1 MRSTRG
7 SIGGVLRPIALAAGL
22 ALAPHAVAD
31 GFDLSLGGFVQLDH
45 YGLVG
50 SRQTLAGISAQARP
64 YVNERVR
71 LTAAAQVEAVNAT
84 GDLAAFA
91 ELQAFAQIGEHVAV
105 PVTAVER
112 RFGYG
117 VVINPEFIVRQAY
130 VTLRTDAFDV
140 DVGQKFVRWGKID
153 LLSPLDVVN
162 HTNTATLG
170 LGDAFESPLADPM
183 VHVTAYLDDALS
195 LELVYVPFLAPDLI
209 GGIAELDFE
218 LTFVNYDIDARFE
231 NPRVALFTGWAHSVH
246 AALSYTSFAVDAQVT
261 YSFFRDQTPDF
272 DLSGVR
278 ETSRAVG
285 DETHYSISGVVMPG
299 YNRAHNFGVGASAAL
314 AGFVLS
320 ADAGLKLT
328 GNADGTRID
337 VKRPEILY
345 AVQADRAVSI
355 GRQPFNVSAGL
366 YHRLI
371 LHADAE
377 FRSDYSPLVE
387 NVVAGLRDYY
397 LLQEDPS
404 TVYVVARADTNL
416 FREALNLGM
425 IGAWGI
431 TERALHLAPRVG
443 LRLSDYVSAAA
454 GANLWFWWKEPGIAS
469 DLPSGLLSRDDAK
482 DNVFAQLVL
491 RY

>member
-1 MRSTRG
+1 MRLTA
-7 SIGGVLRPIALAAGL
+7 LLAAL
-22 ALAPHAVAD
+22 VLTALHAGAEEW
-31 GFDLSLGGFVQLDH
+31 DLTLGGFLKLDH
-45 YGLVG
+45 YGLVAEE
-50 SRQTLAGISAQARP
+50 RLYT
-64 YVNERVR
+64 NERVR

-91 ELQAFAQIGEHVAV
+91 ELHAFAQIGEHVAV
-105 PVTAVER
+105 PETAVER
-112 RFGYG
+112 RFGE
-117 VVINPEFIVRQAY
+117 VTVIDPEFIVRQAF

-140 DVGQKFVRWGKID
+140 DVGQKFVHWGKVD

-183 VHVTAYLDDALS
+183 VHATAYLDDAFS

-209 GGIAELDFE
+209 GIAELDFD
-218 LTFVNYDIDARFE
+218 LSFLNYDIDARFE
-231 NPRVALFTGWAHSVH
+231 NPRVALFSEWAHSVH
-246 AALSYTSFAVDAQVT
+246 AALSYTSFAVDAQIT

-285 DETHYSISGVVMPG
+285 DETHYSVRGVVVPG

-328 GNADGTRID
+328 DNADGTRID
-337 VKRPEILY
+337 VKKPEVLY

-355 GRQPFNVSAGL
+355 GQQPFNVSAGV

-371 LHADAE
+371 LHPDAE
-377 FRSDYSPLVE
+377 FKSKYSPLVE
-387 NVVAGLRDYY
+387 NVVAALRDFY

-404 TVYVVARADTNL
+404 TVYVVGRADTSL
-416 FREALNLGM
+416 FREALNVGV

-431 TERALHLAPRVG
+431 TERALHLAPRAG
-443 LRLSDYVSAAA
+443 LRLSDHVSAAA
-454 GANLWFWWKEPGIAS
+454 GANLWFEWAPGIAS
-469 DLPSGLLSRDDAK
+469 GLLGRDAAK
-482 DNVFAQLVL
+482 DNVFAQLVV

>member
-1 MRSTRG
+1 MRRRPVR
-7 SIGGVLRPIALAAGL
+7 GGVRLTALLAAL
-22 ALAPHAVAD
+22 ILTALHAGAEEW
-31 GFDLSLGGFVQLDH
+31 DLTLGGFVQLDH
-45 YGLVG
+45 YGLVADE
-50 SRQTLAGISAQARP
+50 RLYT
-64 YVNERVR
+64 NERVR
-71 LTAAAQVEAVNAT
+71 LTAAAQVEAVSAT

-91 ELQAFAQIGEHVAV
+91 ELHAFAQIGEHVAV
-105 PVTAVER
+105 PETAVER
-112 RFGYG
+112 RFGEV
-117 VVINPEFIVRQAY
+117 VVIDPEFIVRQAY

-140 DVGQKFVRWGKID
+140 DVGQKFVHWGKID

-183 VHVTAYLDDALS
+183 VHATAYLDDAFS

-209 GGIAELDFE
+209 GIAELDFD
-218 LTFVNYDIDARFE
+218 LSFLNYDIDARFE
-231 NPRVALFTGWAHSVH
+231 NPRVALFSEWAHSVH

-278 ETSRAVG
+278 ETSRPVG
-285 DETHYSISGVVMPG
+285 DETHYSIRGVVVPG

-328 GNADGTRID
+328 DNADGTRID
-337 VKRPEILY
+337 VKKPEVLY

-355 GRQPFNVSAGL
+355 GQQPFNVSAAV

-371 LHADAE
+371 LHPDAE
-377 FRSDYSPLVE
+377 LKSEYSPLVE
-387 NVVAGLRDYY
+387 NVVVALRDFY

-404 TVYVVARADTNL
+404 TVYVVGRLDTSL
-416 FREALNLGM
+416 FREALNVGVT
-425 IGAWGI
+425 GAWGI
-431 TERALHLAPRVG
+431 TEQALHLAPRAG
-443 LRLSDYVSAAA
+443 LRLSDHVSAAA
-454 GANLWFWWKEPGIAS
+454 GANLWFEWTPGIAS
-469 DLPSGLLSRDDAK
+469 GLLGRDDAK
-482 DNVFAQLVL
+482 DNVFAQLIV

>member
-1 MRSTRG
+1 MRPTRG
-7 SIGGVLRPIALAAGL
+7 SIRGVLRPIAMVAGL
-22 ALAPHAVAD
+22 ALAAPHAVSD
-31 GFDLSLGGFVQLDH
+31 VDLSLTGFVQLDH
-45 YGLVG
+45 YGLVAEE
-50 SRQTLAGISAQARP
+50 RLYT
-64 YVNERVR
+64 NERVR
-71 LTAAAQVEAVNAT
+71 LTAATQVEAANAT

-91 ELQAFAQIGEHVAV
+91 ELHAFGQIGEHVAV
-105 PVTAVER
+105 PETAVER
-112 RFGYG
+112 RIGEV
-117 VVINPEFIVRQAY
+117 VVIDPEFIVRQAY

-140 DVGQKFVRWGKID
+140 DVGQKFVHWGKVD

-209 GGIAELDFE
+209 GIAELDFD
-218 LTFVNYDIDARFE
+218 LTFINYDIDARFE
-231 NPRVALFTGWAHSVH
+231 NPRVALFSEWAHSAH

-278 ETSRAVG
+278 ETSRVVG
-285 DETHYSISGVVMPG
+285 DETHYSVRGVVVPG

-328 GNADGTRID
+328 ENTDGTRID

-355 GRQPFNVSAGL
+355 GRQPFNVSAGV

-371 LHADAE
+371 LHPDAE

-387 NVVAGLRDYY
+387 NVVAALRDFY

-404 TVYVVARADTNL
+404 TVYVVGRADTSL
-416 FREALNLGM
+416 FREALSVGM

-431 TERALHLAPRVG
+431 TEQALHLAPRVG

-454 GANLWFWWKEPGIAS
+454 GANLWFEWSPGIAS
-469 DLPSGLLSRDDAK
+469 GLLGRDDAK
-482 DNVFAQLVL
+482 DNVFAQLVV

>member
-1 MRSTRG
+1 MRLTA
-7 SIGGVLRPIALAAGL
+7 LLAAL
-22 ALAPHAVAD
+22 VLTALHAGAEEW
-31 GFDLSLGGFVQLDH
+31 DLTLGGFLKLDH
-45 YGLVG
+45 YGLVAEE
-50 SRQTLAGISAQARP
+50 RLYT
-64 YVNERVR
+64 NERVR

-91 ELQAFAQIGEHVAV
+91 ELHAFAQIGEHVAV
-105 PVTAVER
+105 PETAVER
-112 RFGYG
+112 RFGE
-117 VVINPEFIVRQAY
+117 VTVIDPEFIVRQAF

-140 DVGQKFVRWGKID
+140 DVGQKFVHWGKVD

-183 VHVTAYLDDALS
+183 VHATAYLDDAFS

-209 GGIAELDFE
+209 GIAELDFD
-218 LTFVNYDIDARFE
+218 LSFLNYDIDARFE
-231 NPRVALFTGWAHSVH
+231 NPRVALFSEWAHSVH

-285 DETHYSISGVVMPG
+285 DETHYSIRGVVVPG

-328 GNADGTRID
+328 DNVDGTRID
-337 VKRPEILY
+337 VKKPEVLY

-355 GRQPFNVSAGL
+355 GQQPFNVSAGV

-371 LHADAE
+371 LHPDAE
-377 FRSDYSPLVE
+377 FKSKYSPLVE
-387 NVVAGLRDYY
+387 NVVAALRDFY

-404 TVYVVARADTNL
+404 TVYVVGRADTSL
-416 FREALNLGM
+416 FREALNVGV

-431 TERALHLAPRVG
+431 TERALHLAPRAG
-443 LRLSDYVSAAA
+443 LRLSDHVSAAV
-454 GANLWFWWKEPGIAS
+454 GANLWFEWAPGIAS
-469 DLPSGLLSRDDAK
+469 GLLGRDAAK
-482 DNVFAQLVL
+482 DNVFAQLVV

>member
-1 MRSTRG
+1 MRAIRG
-7 SIGGVLRPIALAAGL
+7 SVRGALRPIALAAGL
-22 ALAPHAVAD
+22 ALAASHAVAD
-31 GFDLSLGGFVQLDH
+31 GIDLSLGGFVQLDH
-45 YGLVG
+45 YGLVAEG
-50 SRQTLAGISAQARP
+50 RLYT
-64 YVNERVR
+64 NERVR

-84 GDLAAFA
+84 GDLTAFA
-91 ELQAFAQIGEHVAV
+91 ELHAFAQIGETVAV
-105 PVTAVER
+105 PETAVER
-112 RFGYG
+112 RIGE
-117 VVINPEFIVRQAY
+117 VTVIDPEFIVRQAY

-140 DVGQKFVRWGKID
+140 DVGQKFVHWGKID

-209 GGIAELDFE
+209 GIAELDFD
-218 LTFVNYDIDARFE
+218 LNFINYDIDARFE
-231 NPRVALFTGWAHSVH
+231 NPRVALFSEWAHSVH
-246 AALSYTSFAVDAQVT
+246 AALSYTSFDVDAQVT

-285 DETHYSISGVVMPG
+285 DETHYVIRGVVVPG
-299 YNRAHNFGVGASAAL
+299 YNRAHNFGVGASAGL

-328 GNADGTRID
+328 ENTDGTRID

-355 GRQPFNVSAGL
+355 GQQPFNVSAAW

-371 LHADAE
+371 LHPDADLKSE
-377 FRSDYSPLVE
+377 YSPLVE
-387 NVVAGLRDYY
+387 NVVAALRDFYM
-397 LLQEDPS
+397 LQEEPS
-404 TVYVVARADTNL
+404 TVYLVGRLDTSL
-416 FREALNLGM
+416 FRETVSVGV

-431 TERALHLAPRVG
+431 TERAIHLAPRAG
-443 LRLSDYVSAAA
+443 LRLSDHVSAAA
-454 GANLWFWWKEPGIAS
+454 GANLWFEWSPGIAS
-469 DLPSGLLSRDDAK
+469 GLLGRDDAK
-482 DNVFAQLVL
+482 DNVFAQLVV

>member
-1 MRSTRG
+1 M
-7 SIGGVLRPIALAAGL
+7 LRPIALAAGL
-22 ALAPHAVAD
+22 ALAMPQAAAD

-45 YGLVG
+45 YGLVAEE
-50 SRQTLAGISAQARP
+50 RLYT
-64 YVNERVR
+64 NERIR

-105 PVTAVER
+105 PETAVEQR
-112 RFGYG
+112 IGQ
-117 VVINPEFIVRQAY
+117 VTVIDPEFIIRQAF

-140 DVGQKFVRWGKID
+140 DVGQKFVHWGKID
-153 LLSPLDVVN
+153 LLSPLAVVN

-183 VHVTAYLDDALS
+183 VHATAYLDDALS

-209 GGIAELDFE
+209 GIAELDFD

-231 NPRVALFTGWAHSVH
+231 NPRVALFSEWAHSVH
-246 AALSYTSFAVDAQVT
+246 AALSYTSFDVDAQVT

-272 DLSGVR
+272 DLSGIR
-278 ETSRAVG
+278 ETSRTVG
-285 DETHYSISGVVMPG
+285 DETHYSIRGVVVPG

-328 GNADGTRID
+328 ENPDGTRID

-355 GRQPFNVSAGL
+355 GQQPFNVSAGL

-371 LHADAE
+371 LHPDAE
-377 FRSDYSPLVE
+377 FRSEYSPLVE
-387 NVVAGLRDYY
+387 NVVAALRDFY

-404 TVYVVARADTNL
+404 TVYVVARADTSV
-416 FREALNLGM
+416 FRETLNVGV

-431 TERALHLAPRVG
+431 TERALHLAPRAG
-443 LRLSDYVSAAA
+443 LRLSDHVSAAA
-454 GANLWFWWKEPGIAS
+454 GANLWFEWAPGIAS
-469 DLPSGLLSRDDAK
+469 GLLGRDDAK
-482 DNVFAQLVL
+482 DNVFAQLVV

>member
-1 MRSTRG
+1 M
-7 SIGGVLRPIALAAGL
+7 
-22 ALAPHAVAD
+22 
-31 GFDLSLGGFVQLDH
+31 GGFLKLD
-45 YGLVG
+45 YYALPDYYDPGVEDGLY
-50 SRQTLAGISAQARP
+50 TT
-64 YVNERVR
+64 ERIR
-71 LTAAAQVEAVNAT
+71 LTAAAQLEAVNPT

-91 ELQAFAQIGEHVAV
+91 ELHAFAQIGAQKAV
-105 PVTAVER
+105 PETAVER
-112 RFGYG
+112 RIDEFV
-117 VVINPEFIVRQAY
+117 VVIDPEFIVRQAY
-130 VTLRTDAFDV
+130 VTLRTDTFDV
-140 DVGQKFVRWGKID
+140 DVGQKFVHWGKID

-183 VHVTAYLDDALS
+183 LHVTGYLDDALS

-209 GGIAELDFE
+209 GIAELDFD
-218 LTFVNYDIDARFE
+218 LTLFNYDIDARFE
-231 NPRVALFTGWAHSVH
+231 NPRVALFSEWAHSVH
-246 AALSYTSFAVDAQVT
+246 AALSYTSFDVDAQVT

-272 DLSGVR
+272 DLSGIR
-278 ETSRAVG
+278 ETRSTVG
-285 DETHYSISGVVMPG
+285 DETHYSIRGVVVPG

-328 GNADGTRID
+328 ENADGTRID

-355 GRQPFNVSAGL
+355 GQQPFNLSAGL

-371 LHADAE
+371 LHPDAE
-377 FRSDYSPLVE
+377 FRSEYSPLVE
-387 NVVAGLRDYY
+387 NVVAALRDFY

-404 TVYVVARADTNL
+404 TVYVVARADTSL
-416 FREALNLGM
+416 FREALSVGV

-443 LRLSDYVSAAA
+443 LRLSDHVSAAA
-454 GANLWFWWKEPGIAS
+454 GANLWFEWAPGIAS
-469 DLPSGLLSRDDAK
+469 GLLGRDDAK
-482 DNVFAQLVL
+482 DNVFAQLVV

>member
-1 MRSTRG
+1 MRRRSVRG
-7 SIGGVLRPIALAAGL
+7 GARLTALLAAL
-22 ALAPHAVAD
+22 VLTALHAGAEEW
-31 GFDLSLGGFVQLDH
+31 DLTLGGFFQLDH
-45 YGLVG
+45 YGLV
-50 SRQTLAGISAQARP
+50 AGERL
-64 YVNERVR
+64 YTNERVR

-91 ELQAFAQIGEHVAV
+91 ELHAFAQIGEHVAV
-105 PVTAVER
+105 PETAVER
-112 RFGYG
+112 RFGEV
-117 VVINPEFIVRQAY
+117 VVIDPEFIVRQAF
-130 VTLRTDAFDV
+130 VTLRTDVVDV
-140 DVGQKFVRWGKID
+140 DVGQKFVHWGKVD

-183 VHVTAYLDDALS
+183 VHATAYLDDTFS

-209 GGIAELDFE
+209 GIAELDFD
-218 LTFVNYDIDARFE
+218 LSFLNYDIDARFE
-231 NPRVALFTGWAHSVH
+231 NPRVALFSEWAHSVH

-285 DETHYSISGVVMPG
+285 DETHYSIRGVVVPG

-328 GNADGTRID
+328 DNADGTRID
-337 VKRPEILY
+337 VKKPEVLY

-355 GRQPFNVSAGL
+355 GQQPFNVSAGV

-371 LHADAE
+371 LHPDAE
-377 FRSDYSPLVE
+377 FKSDYSPLVE
-387 NVVAGLRDYY
+387 NVVAALRDFY

-404 TVYVVARADTNL
+404 TVYVVGRADTSL
-416 FREALNLGM
+416 FREALNVGV

-431 TERALHLAPRVG
+431 TEQALHLAPRAG
-443 LRLSDYVSAAA
+443 LRLSDHVSAAA
-454 GANLWFWWKEPGIAS
+454 GANLWFEWAPGIAS
-469 DLPSGLLSRDDAK
+469 GLLGRDAAK
-482 DNVFAQLVL
+482 DNVFAQLVV

>member
-1 MRSTRG
+1 M
-7 SIGGVLRPIALAAGL
+7 LRAIALAAGL
-22 ALAPHAVAD
+22 SLTVTQAAAD

-45 YGLVG
+45 YGLVAEE
-50 SRQTLAGISAQARP
+50 RLYT
-64 YVNERVR
+64 NERVR

-84 GDLAAFA
+84 GDLGAFA

-105 PVTAVER
+105 PETAVER
-112 RFGYG
+112 RFGEV
-117 VVINPEFIVRQAY
+117 VVIDPEFIVRQAY
-130 VTLRTDAFDV
+130 VTLRTDTFDV
-140 DVGQKFVRWGKID
+140 DVGQKFVHWGKID

-183 VHVTAYLDDALS
+183 LHVTGYLDDALS

-209 GGIAELDFE
+209 GIAELDFE
-218 LTFVNYDIDARFE
+218 LTLFNYDIDARFE
-231 NPRVALFTGWAHSVH
+231 NPRVALFSEWAHSVH
-246 AALSYTSFAVDAQVT
+246 AALSYTSFDVDAQVT

-272 DLSGVR
+272 DLSGIR
-278 ETSRAVG
+278 ETSRTVG
-285 DETHYSISGVVMPG
+285 DETHYSIRGVVVPG

-328 GNADGTRID
+328 ENADGSRID

-355 GRQPFNVSAGL
+355 GQQPFNLSAGL

-371 LHADAE
+371 LHPDAE
-377 FRSDYSPLVE
+377 FRSEYSPLVE
-387 NVVAGLRDYY
+387 NVVAALRDFY

-404 TVYVVARADTNL
+404 TVYVVARADTSL
-416 FREALNLGM
+416 FREALSVGV

-431 TERALHLAPRVG
+431 TEEALHLAPRVG
-443 LRLSDYVSAAA
+443 LRLSDHVSAAA
-454 GANLWFWWKEPGIAS
+454 GANLWFEWAPGIAS
-469 DLPSGLLSRDDAK
+469 GLLGRDDAK
-482 DNVFAQLVL
+482 DNVFAQLVV

>member
-1 MRSTRG
+1 MRRRSVR
-7 SIGGVLRPIALAAGL
+7 GGVRLTALLAAL
-22 ALAPHAVAD
+22 VLTALHAGAEEW
-31 GFDLSLGGFVQLDH
+31 DLTLGGFLKLDH
-45 YGLVG
+45 YGLVADE
-50 SRQTLAGISAQARP
+50 RLYT
-64 YVNERVR
+64 NERVR

-91 ELQAFAQIGEHVAV
+91 ELHAFAQIGEHVAV
-105 PVTAVER
+105 PETAVER
-112 RFGYG
+112 RFGE
-117 VVINPEFIVRQAY
+117 VTVIDPEFIVRQAF

-140 DVGQKFVRWGKID
+140 DVGQKFVHWGKVD

-183 VHVTAYLDDALS
+183 VHATAYLDDAFS

-209 GGIAELDFE
+209 GIAELDFD
-218 LTFVNYDIDARFE
+218 LSFLNYDIDARFE
-231 NPRVALFTGWAHSVH
+231 NPRVALFSEWAHSVH

-285 DETHYSISGVVMPG
+285 DETHYSIRGVVVPG

-328 GNADGTRID
+328 DNADGTRID
-337 VKRPEILY
+337 VKKPEVLY

-371 LHADAE
+371 LHPDAE
-377 FRSDYSPLVE
+377 FKSDYSPLVE
-387 NVVAGLRDYY
+387 NVVAALRDFY

-404 TVYVVARADTNL
+404 TVYVVGRADTSL
-416 FREALNLGM
+416 FREALSVGV

-431 TERALHLAPRVG
+431 TERALHLAPRAG
-443 LRLSDYVSAAA
+443 LRLSDHVSAAA
-454 GANLWFWWKEPGIAS
+454 GANLWFEWTPGIAS
-469 DLPSGLLSRDDAK
+469 GLLGRDDAK
-482 DNVFAQLVL
+482 DNVFAQLVV

>member
-1 MRSTRG
+1 MRLTA
-7 SIGGVLRPIALAAGL
+7 LLAAL
-22 ALAPHAVAD
+22 VLTALHAGAEEW
-31 GFDLSLGGFVQLDH
+31 DLTLGGFLKLDH
-45 YGLVG
+45 YGLVAEE
-50 SRQTLAGISAQARP
+50 RLYT
-64 YVNERVR
+64 NERVR

-91 ELQAFAQIGEHVAV
+91 ELHAFAQIGEHVAV
-105 PVTAVER
+105 PETAVER
-112 RFGYG
+112 RFGE
-117 VVINPEFIVRQAY
+117 VTVIDPEFIVRQAF

-140 DVGQKFVRWGKID
+140 DVGQKFVHWGKVD

-183 VHVTAYLDDALS
+183 VHATAYLDDAFS

-209 GGIAELDFE
+209 GIAELDFD
-218 LTFVNYDIDARFE
+218 LSFLNYDIDARFE
-231 NPRVALFTGWAHSVH
+231 NPRVALFSEWAHSVH

-285 DETHYSISGVVMPG
+285 DETHYSIRGGVVVPG

-328 GNADGTRID
+328 DNADGTRID
-337 VKRPEILY
+337 VKKPEVLY

-355 GRQPFNVSAGL
+355 GQQPFNVSAGV

-371 LHADAE
+371 LHPDAE
-377 FRSDYSPLVE
+377 FKSKYSPLVE
-387 NVVAGLRDYY
+387 NVVAALRDFY

-404 TVYVVARADTNL
+404 TVYVVGRADTSL
-416 FREALNLGM
+416 FREALNVGV

-431 TERALHLAPRVG
+431 TERALHLAPRAG
-443 LRLSDYVSAAA
+443 LRLSDHVSAAA
-454 GANLWFWWKEPGIAS
+454 GANLWFEWAPGIAS
-469 DLPSGLLSRDDAK
+469 GLLGRDDAK
-482 DNVFAQLVL
+482 DNVFAQLVV

>member
-1 MRSTRG
+1 MRLPRG
-7 SIGGVLRPIALAAGL
+7 SIGGVLLPIALLAGL
-22 ALAPHAVAD
+22 ATAAHADTDEWDVAVR
-31 GFDLSLGGFVQLDH
+31 GFVQLDA
-45 YGLVG
+45 YEMV
-50 SRQTLAGISAQARP
+50 AGDLGYTQ
-64 YVNERVR
+64 ERLR
-71 LTAAAQVEAVNAT
+71 LTADAQVEVANAT

-91 ELQAFAQIGEHVAV
+91 EVYAFAQVGAHEAV
-105 PVTAVER
+105 PETALVQNTGR
-112 RFGYG
+112 
-117 VVINPEFIVRQAY
+117 VLVIDPEFIVRQAY
-130 VTLRTDAFDV
+130 VTLRTYAFDV
-140 DVGQKFVRWGKID
+140 DVGQKFVHWGKID

-162 HTNTATLG
+162 RTNTATLG

-209 GGIAELDFE
+209 GIAELDFD
-218 LTFVNYDIDARFE
+218 LTVLNYDIDARFE
-231 NPRVALFTGWAHSVH
+231 NPRVPLFSEWAHSAH

-272 DLSGVR
+272 DLSGIR
-278 ETSRAVG
+278 ETPRTVDG
-285 DETHYSISGVVMPG
+285 ETHYAVRGVVVPG

-328 GNADGTRID
+328 ENADGTRID

-355 GRQPFNVSAGL
+355 GWQPFNVSAGL

-371 LHADAE
+371 LHPDAE
-377 FRSDYSPLVE
+377 RKSEFSPLVE
-387 NVVAGLRDYY
+387 NVVAELRDFYM
-397 LLQEDPS
+397 LQEDPS
-404 TVYVVARADTNL
+404 TVYVVARADTSL
-416 FREALNLGM
+416 FREALSVGM

-431 TERALHLAPRVG
+431 TEEALHLAPRVG
-443 LRLSDYVSAAA
+443 LRLSDHVSAAA
-454 GANLWFWWKEPGIAS
+454 GANLWFEWVPGNA
-469 DLPSGLLSRDDAK
+469 SGLLGRDDAK
-482 DNVFAQLVL
+482 DNVFAQLVV

>member
-1 MRSTRG
+1 MRLTA
-7 SIGGVLRPIALAAGL
+7 LLAAL
-22 ALAPHAVAD
+22 VLTALHAGAEEW
-31 GFDLSLGGFVQLDH
+31 DLTLGGFLKLDH
-45 YGLVG
+45 YGLVAEE
-50 SRQTLAGISAQARP
+50 RLYT
-64 YVNERVR
+64 NERVR

-91 ELQAFAQIGEHVAV
+91 ELHAFAQIGEHVAV
-105 PVTAVER
+105 PETAVER
-112 RFGYG
+112 RFGE
-117 VVINPEFIVRQAY
+117 VTVIDPEFIVRQAF

-140 DVGQKFVRWGKID
+140 DVGQKFVHWGKVD

-183 VHVTAYLDDALS
+183 VHATAYLDDAFS

-209 GGIAELDFE
+209 GIAELDFD
-218 LTFVNYDIDARFE
+218 LSFLNYDIDARFE
-231 NPRVALFTGWAHSVH
+231 NPRVALFSEWAHSVH
-246 AALSYTSFAVDAQVT
+246 AALSYTSFAVDAQIT

-285 DETHYSISGVVMPG
+285 DETHYSIRGVVVPG

-328 GNADGTRID
+328 DNADGTRID
-337 VKRPEILY
+337 VKKPEVLY

-355 GRQPFNVSAGL
+355 GQQPFNVSAGV

-371 LHADAE
+371 LHPDAE
-377 FRSDYSPLVE
+377 FKSKYSPLVE
-387 NVVAGLRDYY
+387 NVVAALRDFY

-404 TVYVVARADTNL
+404 TVYVVGRADTSL
-416 FREALNLGM
+416 FRETLNVGV

-431 TERALHLAPRVG
+431 TERALHLAPRAG
-443 LRLSDYVSAAA
+443 LRLSDHVSAAA
-454 GANLWFWWKEPGIAS
+454 GANLWFEWAPGIAS
-469 DLPSGLLSRDDAK
+469 GLLGRDAAK
-482 DNVFAQLVL
+482 DNVFAQLVV

>member
-1 MRSTRG
+1 MKPLLG
-7 SIGGVLRPIALAAGL
+7 SVRGVLRPIALAAGL
-22 ALAPHAVAD
+22 ALSAPHALAD
-31 GFDLSLGGFVQLDH
+31 GIDLSLGGFVQLDH
-45 YGLVG
+45 YGLVAEG
-50 SRQTLAGISAQARP
+50 RLYT
-64 YVNERVR
+64 NERIR

-84 GDLAAFA
+84 GDLRAFA
-91 ELQAFAQIGEHVAV
+91 ELQAFAQIGAHVAV
-105 PVTAVER
+105 PETAVER
-112 RFGYG
+112 RIGE
-117 VVINPEFIVRQAY
+117 VTVIDPEFIVRQAY

-140 DVGQKFVRWGKID
+140 DVGQKFVHWGKID

-162 HTNTATLG
+162 HSNTATLG

-209 GGIAELDFE
+209 GIAELDFD
-218 LTFVNYDIDARFE
+218 LTFINYDIDARFE
-231 NPRVALFTGWAHSVH
+231 NPRVALFSEWAHSVH
-246 AALSYTSFAVDAQVT
+246 AALSYTSFDVDAQVT

-278 ETSRAVG
+278 ETRPPVDG
-285 DETHYSISGVVMPG
+285 ETHYSIRGVVVPG

-328 GNADGTRID
+328 ENPDGTRID
-337 VKRPEILY
+337 IKRPEILY
-345 AVQADRAVSI
+345 AAQADRAVSI
-355 GRQPFNVSAGL
+355 GQQPFNVSAAV

-371 LHADAE
+371 LHSDAE
-377 FRSDYSPLVE
+377 RQSEFSPLVK
-387 NVVAGLRDYY
+387 NVVAELRDFY

-404 TVYVVARADTNL
+404 TVYVVARADTSL
-416 FREALNLGM
+416 FREALNVGV

-431 TERALHLAPRVG
+431 TEKALHLAPRVG
-443 LRLSDYVSAAA
+443 LRLSDHVSAAA
-454 GANLWFWWKEPGIAS
+454 GANLWFEWSPGVA
-469 DLPSGLLSRDDAK
+469 SGLLGRDDAK
-482 DNVFAQLVL
+482 DNVFAQLVV

>member
-1 MRSTRG
+1 M
-7 SIGGVLRPIALAAGL
+7 LRPIALAAGL
-22 ALAPHAVAD
+22 VLAAPHAVAD

-45 YGLVG
+45 YGLVAEE
-50 SRQTLAGISAQARP
+50 RLYT
-64 YVNERVR
+64 NERIR
-71 LTAAAQVEAVNAT
+71 LAAAAQVEAVNAT
-84 GDLAAFA
+84 GDLGAFA

-105 PVTAVER
+105 PETAVER
-112 RFGYG
+112 RLGE
-117 VVINPEFIVRQAY
+117 VTVIDPEFIVRQAY

-140 DVGQKFVRWGKID
+140 DVGQKFVHWGKVD

-209 GGIAELDFE
+209 GIAELDFD

-231 NPRVALFTGWAHSVH
+231 NPRVPLFSEWAHSVH
-246 AALSYTSFAVDAQVT
+246 AALSYTSFDVDAQVA

-278 ETSRAVG
+278 ETSRTVDG
-285 DETHYSISGVVMPG
+285 ETHYVIRGVVVPG

-328 GNADGTRID
+328 ENTDGTRID

-377 FRSDYSPLVE
+377 LKSEYSPLVE
-387 NVVAGLRDYY
+387 NVVAALRDFYM
-397 LLQEDPS
+397 LQEEPS
-404 TVYVVARADTNL
+404 TVYLVGRADTSL
-416 FREALNLGM
+416 FRETLSVGV

-431 TERALHLAPRVG
+431 TERALHVAPRAG
-443 LRLSDYVSAAA
+443 LRLSDHVSATA
-454 GANLWFWWKEPGIAS
+454 GANLWLEWAPGIAS
-469 DLPSGLLSRDDAK
+469 GLLGRDDAK
-482 DNVFAQLVL
+482 DNVFAQLVV

>member
-1 MRSTRG
+1 MRPTRG
-7 SIGGVLRPIALAAGL
+7 SVRGVLRPIALAAGL
-22 ALAPHAVAD
+22 ALAAPHATAD
-31 GFDLSLGGFVQLDH
+31 GIDLSLAGFVQLDH
-45 YGLVG
+45 YGLVAEE
-50 SRQTLAGISAQARP
+50 RLYT
-64 YVNERVR
+64 NERIR

-84 GDLAAFA
+84 GDLGAFA

-105 PVTAVER
+105 PETAVER
-112 RFGYG
+112 RFGEV
-117 VVINPEFIVRQAY
+117 VVIDPEFFVRQAY

-140 DVGQKFVRWGKID
+140 DVGQKFVHWGKID

-162 HTNTATLG
+162 HTNTSTLG

-209 GGIAELDFE
+209 GIAELDFD

-231 NPRVALFTGWAHSVH
+231 NPRVALFSKWAHSVH
-246 AALSYTSFAVDAQVT
+246 AALSYTSFDVDAQVT

-272 DLSGVR
+272 DLSGIR
-278 ETSRAVG
+278 ETSRTVG
-285 DETHYSISGVVMPG
+285 DETHYSIRGVVVPG

-328 GNADGTRID
+328 ENADGTRID

-355 GRQPFNVSAGL
+355 GQQPFSVSAGL

-371 LHADAE
+371 LHPDAE
-377 FRSDYSPLVE
+377 FRSEYSPLVE
-387 NVVAGLRDYY
+387 NVVAALRDFY

-404 TVYVVARADTNL
+404 TVYVVGRADTSL
-416 FREALNLGM
+416 FRETLSVGV

-431 TERALHLAPRVG
+431 TERALHLAPRAG
-443 LRLSDYVSAAA
+443 LRLSDHVSAAA
-454 GANLWFWWKEPGIAS
+454 GANLWFEWAPGVA
-469 DLPSGLLSRDDAK
+469 SGLLGRDDAK
-482 DNVFAQLVL
+482 DNVFAQLVV

>member
-1 MRSTRG
+1 M
-7 SIGGVLRPIALAAGL
+7 LRPIALAAGL
-22 ALAPHAVAD
+22 ALAMPQAAAD

-45 YGLVG
+45 YGLVAEE
-50 SRQTLAGISAQARP
+50 RLYT
-64 YVNERVR
+64 NERIR

-105 PVTAVER
+105 PETAVER
-112 RFGYG
+112 RFGEV
-117 VVINPEFIVRQAY
+117 VVIDPEFIVRQAY
-130 VTLRTDAFDV
+130 VTLRTDGFDV
-140 DVGQKFVRWGKID
+140 DVGQKFVHWGKID
-153 LLSPLDVVN
+153 LLSPLDVIN

-183 VHVTAYLDDALS
+183 VHVTAYLDDTLS

-209 GGIAELDFE
+209 GIAELDFD
-218 LTFVNYDIDARFE
+218 LTFINYDIDARFE
-231 NPRVALFTGWAHSVH
+231 NPRVALFSEWAHSVH
-246 AALSYTSFAVDAQVT
+246 AALSYTSFDVDAQVT

-272 DLSGVR
+272 DLSGIG
-278 ETSRAVG
+278 ETSPTVDG
-285 DETHYSISGVVMPG
+285 ETHYVVRGVVVPG

-328 GNADGTRID
+328 ENVDGTRID

-355 GRQPFNVSAGL
+355 GQQPFNVSAGL

-371 LHADAE
+371 LHPDAE
-377 FRSDYSPLVE
+377 FRSEYSPLVE
-387 NVVAGLRDYY
+387 NVVAALRDFY

-404 TVYVVARADTNL
+404 TVYVVTRADTSL
-416 FREALNLGM
+416 FRETLSVGV

-431 TERALHLAPRVG
+431 TERALHLAPRAG
-443 LRLSDYVSAAA
+443 LRLSDHVSAAA
-454 GANLWFWWKEPGIAS
+454 GANLWFEWAPGVA
-469 DLPSGLLSRDDAK
+469 SGLLGRDDAK
-482 DNVFAQLVL
+482 DNVFAQLVV

>member
-1 MRSTRG
+1 MRPTPG
-7 SIGGVLRPIALAAGL
+7 SIGGALRLIALLAAL
-22 ALAPHAVAD
+22 ALAAPHAVAE
-31 GFDLSLGGFVQLDH
+31 GFDLSLGGFFQLDH
-45 YGLVG
+45 YGLVAEQ
-50 SRQTLAGISAQARP
+50 RLYT
-64 YVNERVR
+64 NERIR

-91 ELQAFAQIGEHVAV
+91 EIQAFAQIGAHEAV
-105 PVTAVER
+105 PETAVER
-112 RFGYG
+112 RIGEVT
-117 VVINPEFIVRQAY
+117 VVDPEFIVRQAY

-140 DVGQKFVRWGKID
+140 DVGKKFVHWGKVD

-183 VHVTAYLDDALS
+183 IHATAYLDDAFS

-209 GGIAELDFE
+209 GIAELDFD
-218 LTFVNYDIDARFE
+218 LTFSTYDIDAGFQ
-231 NPRVALFTGWAHSVH
+231 NPRVALFSEWAHSVH
-246 AALSYTSFAVDAQVT
+246 AALSYTSFLADAQLT

-272 DLSGVR
+272 DLSAVR
-278 ETSRAVG
+278 ETASTVG
-285 DETHYSISGVVMPG
+285 DETHYEVRGVVVPG

-328 GNADGTRID
+328 ENTDGTRID

-355 GRQPFNVSAGL
+355 GQQPFNVSAAV

-371 LHADAE
+371 LHPDAE
-377 FRSDYSPLVE
+377 LKSKYSPLVE
-387 NVVAGLRDYY
+387 NVVVALRDLYM
-397 LLQEDPS
+397 LQEDPS
-404 TVYVVARADTNL
+404 TVYVVGRLDTSL
-416 FREALNLGM
+416 FRETLSVGV

-431 TERALHLAPRVG
+431 TERALHLAPRAG
-443 LRLSDYVSAAA
+443 LRLSDHVSVAA
-454 GANLWFWWKEPGIAS
+454 GANLWFEWAPGIAS
-469 DLPSGLLSRDDAK
+469 GLLGRDAAK
-482 DNVFAQLVL
+482 DNVFAQLVV